1 MRGPS
6 IAFFFRKN
14 AKFDQTDVFRAMS
27 EAIYRVKAGM
37 HDPLKAHNRIREFYS
52 WQQVAERTE
61 QVYSFAGRSE
71 GSDLWTRIVRY
82 VPLFFV

>member
-1 MRGPS
+1 
-6 IAFFFRKN
+6 
-14 AKFDQTDVFRAMS
+14 MS

-82 VPLFFV
+82 VPLFLCDSGVSLTI